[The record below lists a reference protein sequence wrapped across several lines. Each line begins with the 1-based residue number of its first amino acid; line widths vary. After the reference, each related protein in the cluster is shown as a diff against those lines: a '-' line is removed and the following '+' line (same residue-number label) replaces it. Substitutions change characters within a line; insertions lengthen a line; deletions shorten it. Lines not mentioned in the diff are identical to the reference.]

1 MRMILMLGCTAC
13 LMACATASA
22 PKPATRL
29 SGDELGAL
37 IAQYEQEKQV
47 AQSNADSLGTR
58 AQ

>member
-1 MRMILMLGCTAC
+1 MRMIWMLGCAAC
-13 LMACATASA
+13 LMACATPSP

-47 AQSNADSLGTR
+47 AQSHADSLETR
-58 AQ
+58 DR